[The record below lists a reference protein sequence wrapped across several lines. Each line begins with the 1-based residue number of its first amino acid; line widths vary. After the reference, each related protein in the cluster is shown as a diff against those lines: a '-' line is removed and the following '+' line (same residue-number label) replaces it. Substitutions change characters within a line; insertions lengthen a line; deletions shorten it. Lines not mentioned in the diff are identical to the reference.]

1 MDYFST
7 EKISD
12 AMTMIR
18 SKSGELLYLVEG
30 SKSAVLIDTCIG
42 LGSLRALVEG
52 LTGKPV
58 TVLVSHGHIDH
69 VSVRSTWEWRE
80 RKFTWWKCGISWR
93 RTRMCG
99 TGHCCSKRLR
109 NM

>member
-42 LGSLRALVEG
+42 VA
-52 LTGKPV
+52 P
-58 TVLVSHGHIDH
+58 H
-69 VSVRSTWEWRE
+69 
-80 RKFTWWKCGISWR
+80 FF
-93 RTRMCG
+93 
-99 TGHCCSKRLR
+99 
-109 NM
+109 